1 MRRLIALF
9 VAVVLVV
16 AAVIWRRNRDDD
28 DPSAATTTTTAV
40 PATIICATE
49 LEAVCQTMFKDK
61 FTLEP
66 AGTTAGKLVGAATP
80 PDLWLTL
87 DPWPTVVAER
97 RSRANASA
105 FEVDT
110 TPLASTRVSLVGP
123 ADRLALFGSHC
134 ATKLLACMGD
144 LSGTKWS
151 AIGGPETWQL
161 IRPAYFRPDKSA
173 SGYSVFANA
182 VVGELAKTTF
192 SNIDLDGI
200 QAWGR
205 NLEAGVPT
213 IEPTADPTPLDQLLL
228 GVPQYDLIGVLDTEI
243 PRPLRAGLD
252 VVSTG
257 AANAVVFA
265 VTRKGF
271 SVPPAL
277 KDELTKAGW
286 TTPAI
291 TSTGLPDPNLADAV
305 LAFWKDVKGP

>member
-1 MRRLIALF
+1 MRRLVALF

-28 DPSAATTTTTAV
+28 TSAATTTTTAV

-49 LEAVCQTMFKDK
+49 LEAVCQAVFKTS

-66 AGTTAGKLVGAATP
+66 AGTTAHKLETAAIP

-105 FEVDT
+105 FDVDT
-110 TPLASTRVSLVGP
+110 TPLASTRIALVGP
-123 ADRLALFGSHC
+123 TDRLALFSSHC

-144 LSGTKWS
+144 LSGKAWS
-151 AIGGPETWQL
+151 TIGGPVTWQL
-161 IRPAYFRPDKSA
+161 IHPAYFRPDQSA

-192 SNIDLDGI
+192 SNFELDAIRG
-200 QAWGR
+200 WGR

-213 IEPTADPTPLDQLLL
+213 IEPTADPTPLEELLR
-228 GVPQYDLIGVLDTEI
+228 GVPRYDLIGVLDTEI
-243 PRPLRAGLD
+243 PRPLKAGVD
-252 VVSTG
+252 VLYTG
-257 AANAVVFA
+257 AASAVVFA
-265 VTRKGF
+265 VTRKDF

-277 KDELTKAGW
+277 TGALTAAGW